1 MIFLQKEGIFP
12 RGNKLK
18 FNIYM
23 EYSNNIMKYD
33 NVFNNL
39 KFIW

>member
-1 MIFLQKEGIFP
+1 MIFYKKREFFW
-12 RGNKLK
+12 GNKLK
-18 FNIYM
+18 INIYM